1 MEIQYCVYLMSMKNR
16 GNRTGKSR
24 NLAKKLRDTKK
35 IFHVNMVTIK
45 DRNVTNLEEENVM
58 KHWKEYNRR
67 AVPKKGLNHLLLL
80 LLLSRFSRV
89 WFFAVPWT
97 APYQA
102 PPSMGFS
109 RQEYWS
115 GVPYPSPLNHLD
127 NHNGLIT
134 HIE

>member
-45 DRNVTNLEEENVM
+45 DRTVMNLEEENVM

-80 LLLSRFSRV
+80 LLLLSHFSRV
-89 WFFAVPWT
+89 QHFATP
-97 APYQA
+97 
-102 PPSMGFS
+102 
-109 RQEYWS
+109 
-115 GVPYPSPLNHLD
+115 
-127 NHNGLIT
+127 
-134 HIE
+134 